1 MGQSGVQDGGGHWR
15 QLCVDRI
22 SPLTVRSDSRIVHS
36 AESAWAVAVV
46 MLLVGGL
53 PVSELLLLV
62 TGLWMVCVPG
72 YRERMDHQ
80 PCINLDG

>member
-1 MGQSGVQDGGGHWR
+1 M
-15 QLCVDRI
+15 
-22 SPLTVRSDSRIVHS
+22 
-36 AESAWAVAVV
+36 
-46 MLLVGGL
+46 LVGGL

-80 PCINLDG
+80 PCINFDG